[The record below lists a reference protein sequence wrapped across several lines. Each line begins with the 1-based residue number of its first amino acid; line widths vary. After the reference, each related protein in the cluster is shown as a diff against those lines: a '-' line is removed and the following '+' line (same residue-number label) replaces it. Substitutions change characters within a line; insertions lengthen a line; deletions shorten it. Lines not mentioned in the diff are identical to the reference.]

1 MGRGMPSRLAGAAV
15 LLFLLAACDAVCGP
29 FPAAPGG
36 SPHSKA
42 NLACVDVAAPHH
54 AYVVVEHA
62 SGAWFD
68 RCVGFAPGYIDAPT
82 LLSRAGIVYAAPRR
96 LVCAVDGE
104 PHSNAGCDG
113 GASWHWALFV
123 AGGRAWSPKPPGDFM
138 LLRVGDGQAL
148 GLRYVISAAA
158 SPTPP
163 PLPHELGG

>member
-15 LLFLLAACDAVCGP
+15 LVFVLAACDAVCGP
-29 FPAAPGG
+29 IPAAGG
-36 SPHSKA
+36 TSVQSKA
-42 NLACVDVAAPHH
+42 NLGCVDVAAPHH

-62 SGAWFD
+62 SGAWLD

-82 LLSRAGIVYAAPRR
+82 LLNRAGIVYAAPRT

-104 PHSNAGCDG
+104 PDSNAACDP

-123 AGGRAWSPKPPGDFM
+123 AGGRAWSAKRPGDFM
-138 LLRVGDGQAL
+138 LLHVGDGQAL
-148 GLRYVISAAA
+148 GLRYVISAEP
-158 SPTPP
+158 SPAPP